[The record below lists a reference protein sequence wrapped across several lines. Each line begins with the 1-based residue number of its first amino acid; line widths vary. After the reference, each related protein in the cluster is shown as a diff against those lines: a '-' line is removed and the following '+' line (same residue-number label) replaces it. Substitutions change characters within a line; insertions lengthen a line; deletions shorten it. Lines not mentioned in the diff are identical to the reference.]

1 MSQPSRLTP
10 DADTSMHT
18 LENLIR
24 RVGDGEQEAFEAL
37 YERTSR
43 RVYGLALRVLQNSAM
58 AAEVAQEV
66 YLLVWTTARTYDPS
80 RGSPQSWLFTLTHRR
95 AVDRVRSEQ
104 SSRERGARHAQE
116 VSALKVDSVDETV
129 HHTIMTETL
138 RSCLSSL
145 TVRQAEAVTLA
156 YYDGLTYAQVADRL
170 GLKLPTAKSRIH
182 GGLARLRAAMEQQG
196 YNAQSR

>member
-1 MSQPSRLTP
+1 MFQPSSHRP
-10 DADTSMHT
+10 DADTTVQT
-18 LENLIR
+18 LTGLVSQ
-24 RVGDGEQEAFEAL
+24 VGHGDEAAFEEL

-43 RVYGLALRVLQNSAM
+43 RVYGLALRVIQNPAM
-58 AAEVAQEV
+58 AAEVVQEV
-66 YLLVWTTARTYDPS
+66 YLQVWTAAGTYDPS

-104 SSRERGARHAQE
+104 SSRERGARHTQE
-116 VSALKVDSVDETV
+116 ASAVKVDSVDETV

>member
-1 MSQPSRLTP
+1 MSQSIRLTP
-10 DADTSMHT
+10 NADTSMST
-18 LENLIR
+18 LIR
-24 RVGDGEQEAFEAL
+24 LINRVAGGDEAAFEAL

-66 YLLVWTTARTYDPS
+66 YLLVWTTAGTYDPS

-104 SSRERGARHAQE
+104 SSRERGTRHAQE

-129 HHTIMTETL
+129 HRTIMTETL
-138 RSCLSSL
+138 RACLSSL

-170 GLKLPTAKSRIH
+170 GLKLPTAKSRIQS
-182 GGLARLRAAMEQQG
+182 GLVRLRTAMEQQG
-196 YNAQSR
+196 YNAHSR